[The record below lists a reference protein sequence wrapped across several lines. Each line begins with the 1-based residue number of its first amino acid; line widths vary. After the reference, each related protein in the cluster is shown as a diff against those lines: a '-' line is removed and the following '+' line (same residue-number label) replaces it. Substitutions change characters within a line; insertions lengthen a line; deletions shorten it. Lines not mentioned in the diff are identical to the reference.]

1 MPGRRYTR
9 GCSFGAGETMN
20 RQPHKASERRSWQA
34 PQIRSERGVP
44 ATTRQPIGNLELV
57 RAASD
62 RLGYAFRDPELILR
76 ATTHRSFANE
86 APPEDEVDHNER
98 LEFLGDAVLNL
109 IVSQMLMEAN
119 TGASEGQLSRMRAFL
134 VCERELARTSTRMG
148 LGQLL
153 RLGKGEERS
162 GGRFKNSLLADL
174 FEAIL
179 GAVFLEGGLPAA
191 RRVVER
197 ALGSQ
202 VQASRDSAPLFDPK
216 SRLQE
221 LFQREGKAPPSYR
234 LVALTGPEHRRKFT
248 VAVFEGE
255 DKHVE
260 LGRGEGGSKKEAE
273 QAAARNVLQHV
284 APHLDD
290 GIRP

>member
-1 MPGRRYTR
+1 MSRYPR
-9 GCSFGAGETMN
+9 IRE
-20 RQPHKASERRSWQA
+20 ERRSWQA
-34 PQIRSERGVP
+34 PQIRSQRSGCAP
-44 ATTRQPIGNLELV
+44 TRHRQGNPELV

-62 RLGYAFRDPELILR
+62 RLGYLFHDHELLLC

-86 APPEDEVDHNER
+86 APPEEDVDHNER

-109 IVSQMLMEAN
+109 IVSQMLMDAN

-148 LGQLL
+148 LGELF

-179 GAVFLEGGLPAA
+179 GAVFIEGGLPAA
-191 RRVVER
+191 RGVVER
-197 ALGSQ
+197 ALGRQ
-202 VQASRDSAPLFDPK
+202 VQASRESASLFDPK

-221 LFQREGKAPPSYR
+221 VFQQEGKAPPSYR
-234 LVALTGPEHRRKFT
+234 LVALTGPEHQRKFT

-273 QAAARNVLQHV
+273 QSAARDVLRHID
-284 APHLDD
+284 PLRDD
-290 GIRP
+290 GKHP